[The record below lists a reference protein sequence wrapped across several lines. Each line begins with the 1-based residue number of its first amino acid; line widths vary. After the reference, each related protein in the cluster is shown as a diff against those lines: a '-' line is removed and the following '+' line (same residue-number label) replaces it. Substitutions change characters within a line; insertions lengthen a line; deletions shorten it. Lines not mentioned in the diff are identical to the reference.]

1 MLGGRVVR
9 MGKRVC
15 AAQKDPQ
22 GKPGAAGEIAVESPC
37 AGVGGRGSRNGGRDH
52 KDSSS
57 VTALHC

>member
-1 MLGGRVVR
+1 

-37 AGVGGRGSRNGGRDH
+37 AGGGGGAPETEAETT
-52 KDSSS
+52 KT
-57 VTALHC
+57 VLV